1 MIYLPTTLA
10 LAAILTSLSA
20 ATPLVQIQNYS
31 NQTICYL
38 VEYSSGAGA
47 FPTEAACNNDQGAMI
62 AGFWVN
68 SGQTREFNAPG
79 FNGAITAILSGNTI
93 RGARHEINLA
103 ANPGQTW
110 YDVDYEYGIS
120 DSTLGPIGGQDTEDG
135 HNSLSGEPDA
145 YAKANAAWVH
155 LDPATKSELLAFPQ
169 YLAQAD
175 GGSLDWIHM
184 DINAPVVAPAV
195 VYFFQITADFTA
207 YLNPGSVAGQWVDPG
222 TSQAVAKTAAD
233 KKTWL
238 VGTDQMVITSH

>member
-1 MIYLPTTLA
+1 MIYLPKTLA

-20 ATPLVQIQNYS
+20 ADPLVRIQNYS
-31 NQTICYL
+31 NQNICYM
-38 VEYSSGAGA
+38 VEYSSGVGT
-47 FPTEAACNNDQGAMI
+47 FPTEAACNNEQSATV

-68 SGQTREFNAPG
+68 SGQVREFNAPG

-93 RGARHEINLA
+93 RGARHEINFVD
-103 ANPGQTW
+103 PGETW

-135 HNSLSGEPDA
+135 HNSLAGEPDA

-155 LDPATKSELLAFPQ
+155 LDPATKSQLLAFPQ

-175 GGSLDWIHM
+175 NGNLDWINM
-184 DINAPVVAPAV
+184 DTAGPAVAPAV

-207 YLNPGSVAGQWVDPG
+207 YLNPGSVAGRWVDPN
-222 TSQAVAKTAAD
+222 TSQDVAKTAAD